1 METNFHQRSVDTV
14 EQVETPA
21 LVGDCKASLLKL
33 PPVGA
38 GGGVAEGGGVEGGG
52 DQWRSA
58 GGGALRLKHWL
69 SCCHEG
75 LEMLALLNFLGDL
88 QLGCCSL
95 ERWTRET
102 KHGCVLRLL
111 FNCRF

>member
-1 METNFHQRSVDTV
+1 MV

-21 LVGDCKASLLKL
+21 LVGDCKASLLNL

-38 GGGVAEGGGVEGGG
+38 GGGGAEAEG

-58 GGGALRLKHWL
+58 GGGALRLEHWL

-88 QLGCCSL
+88 
-95 ERWTRET
+95 
-102 KHGCVLRLL
+102 
-111 FNCRF
+111 